1 MSEIDK
7 LKFSQIAD
15 EDTRRLN
22 ANPYIPPENVE
33 DKVIERDPNLPD
45 LAHSAFFYF
54 YEDERDKV
62 KAKLPADKLGI
73 AIPKHISKEI
83 TERWA
88 AMSLAEKAR
97 YEELAANDLTR
108 CEEEMAIYREKRA
121 KSRLEQGD
129 NKKATQE

>member
-1 MSEIDK
+1 MSDPARRVKTSAYSYYIKEAAEDYKKEHPNEEIAFAEFSKKCAETWKKMSEIDK

-33 DKVIERDPNLPD
+33 DKVIDRDPNLPD

-62 KAKLPADKLGI
+62 K
-73 AIPKHISKEI
+73 SQI
-83 TERWA
+83 TCR
-88 AMSLAEKAR
+88 
-97 YEELAANDLTR
+97 
-108 CEEEMAIYREKRA
+108 
-121 KSRLEQGD
+121 
-129 NKKATQE
+129 